1 VRLSL
6 VVLQAMFKQAF
17 AWGWV
22 PTNPVKAVR
31 KPSGKRERAVV
42 CLAPSQVE
50 AIRAA
55 LLAKEKLYAAT
66 LVSLVAHQGL
76 RVPEEVPA
84 LEVKHVRAKTLLVE
98 QRNIAGTIVAGQ
110 KVRDFHPRAVDWVEP
125 AKRDVTDYLLAPGLR
140 SGPLFPRADPRAGRA
155 DGPLAADDARHL
167 RTRDPRAQGPSA
179 GVRGGPDRGGAGSS
193 WTPGGRFDPHLTAGG
208 GRGMCRFAGMAR
220 PRIELGTPRF
230 SVVCSTD

>member
-125 AKRDVTDYLLAPGLR
+125 AKRDVTEYLLALGLR

-155 DGPLAADDARHL
+155 DGPLAADDARYL
-167 RTRDPRAQGPSA
+167 RARDPRAEGSSA
-179 GVRGGPDRGGAGSS
+179 GVRGGPKSS
-193 WTPGGRFDPHLTAGG
+193 RHGELVD
-208 GRGMCRFAGMAR
+208 AR
-220 PRIELGTPRF
+220 
-230 SVVCSTD
+230 